1 MPKEVRNPEI
11 IIIQEFLSSDNFG
24 GGGVGQVGF
33 IKEET
38 RSQEISL

>member
-24 GGGVGQVGF
+24 GGWCGAGR
-33 IKEET
+33 IH
-38 RSQEISL
+38 